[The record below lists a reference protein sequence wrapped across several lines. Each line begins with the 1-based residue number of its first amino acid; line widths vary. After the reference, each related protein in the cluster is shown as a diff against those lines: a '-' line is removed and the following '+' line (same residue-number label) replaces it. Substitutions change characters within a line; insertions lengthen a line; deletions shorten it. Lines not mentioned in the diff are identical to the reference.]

1 MTAPATKIHH
11 RESKFHQLLQ
21 EQIRNEFNSFQ
32 QYTAL
37 AVWFDDEDL
46 PQLARHF
53 YRQALEERNHAM
65 MIVQYLLDN
74 NIKPSI
80 PGIDPVRNEF
90 GETRELVSL
99 ALEQEREV
107 TLQIENLARTARE
120 EGDYLGEQ
128 FMHWFLQEQVE
139 EVAQMLTLLNVVDRA
154 KGNLFDVEN
163 HLARETVG
171 DQEPDATAP
180 RVAGGAL
187 RSGAAG

>member
-1 MTAPATKIHH
+1 MPAVSA
-11 RESKFHQLLQ
+11 E
-21 EQIRNEFNSFQ
+21 
-32 QYTAL
+32 A
-37 AVWFDDEDL
+37 
-46 PQLARHF
+46 
-53 YRQALEERNHAM
+53 
-65 MIVQYLLDN
+65 YL
-74 NIKPSI
+74 
-80 PGIDPVRNEF
+80 IDPVRNEF

-107 TLQIENLARTARE
+107 TRQIENLARTARE